1 MAKSISA
8 RKKKRGRPATGITPM
23 IGLRATPQLRTAI
36 EAWAKQQPD
45 TPRLSE
51 AVRRLVEIALA
62 DAQPLAPTS
71 KKTAARA
78 TKLANKIIDRLGD
91 KSAPRE
97 VQEER
102 KRRLLK
108 GPPEF
113 REIRSDLPKPK
124 GALRL
129 KSSGTRRA
137 KGLTVTS

>member
-1 MAKSISA
+1 MPAS
-8 RKKKRGRPATGITPM
+8 RK
-23 IGLRATPQLRTAI
+23 
-36 EAWAKQQPD
+36 
-45 TPRLSE
+45 
-51 AVRRLVEIALA
+51 AV
-62 DAQPLAPTS
+62 
-71 KKTAARA
+71 ARA
-78 TKLANKIIDRLGD
+78 TKLADKIIDRLGD